1 LSALDIAK
9 ILLLQGGKGE
19 PALASHFPKIDNIGR
34 LSADLAKLLETED
47 FVSPDKKD
55 LIYRYSG
62 LRSLSVDTSHR
73 RTLSSIIQSIRSKQ
87 VEGQAAAPRKEVKGL
102 VNAIYVP
109 ASDKVLISRNHQL
122 KLVSRGAEG

>member
-9 ILLLQGGKGE
+9 ILLLQGGKGA
-19 PALASHFPKIDNIGR
+19 PALASHFPKIDHVGR
-34 LSADLAKLLETED
+34 LSADLAKLLEMEE

-73 RTLSSIIQSIRSKQ
+73 RALSGIIQSIRSKLM
-87 VEGQAAAPRKEVKGL
+87 VEGEVATSKEVQGL

-109 ASDKVLISRNHQL
+109 ASDKVLISKNHQL